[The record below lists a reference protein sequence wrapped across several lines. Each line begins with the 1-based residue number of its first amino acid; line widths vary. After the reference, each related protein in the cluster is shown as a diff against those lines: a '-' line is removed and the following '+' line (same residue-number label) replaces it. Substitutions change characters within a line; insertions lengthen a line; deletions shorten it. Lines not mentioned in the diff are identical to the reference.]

1 MDTSNI
7 MDFFK
12 NGVRTL
18 TGLSL
23 GAGYPNALSVPHMI
37 GGAFKN
43 FLALGI
49 STGHQFKELQSALS
63 ASANAVSAPT
73 GGNAGGKVEAKVEEV
88 VEEEEANVSMG
99 GLFSD

>member
-1 MDTSNI
+1 
-7 MDFFK
+7 
-12 NGVRTL
+12 
-18 TGLSL
+18 
-23 GAGYPNALSVPHMI
+23 MI

-49 STGHQFKELQSALS
+49 ATGYEFKELKAALN
-63 ASANAVSAPT
+63 ASANAVAAPT
-73 GGNAGGKVEAKVEEV
+73 AGGNAGAKVETKVEEP